1 MSLDL
6 IRDPANLMLVGTGTN
21 KVQRGGDYTLSKAA
35 GAPTYDFDGPP
46 DVSTPKLGCVPGDQ
60 IVLTSA
66 GPMQNRTFTISVVNT
81 SSVVVQELLTAADS
95 TTYEFYIR
103 RRSR

>member
-6 IRDPANLMLVGTGTN
+6 IRDPANLVLIGAGSNTVT
-21 KVQRGGDYTLSKAA
+21 RGGDYTFSKSV

-46 DVSTPKLGCVPGDQ
+46 DTATPKLGCVPGDQ

-66 GPMQNRTFTISVVNT
+66 GPMQGRTFTMRVVN
-81 SSVVVQELLTAADS
+81 SSNVVVLEQLDVDS
-95 TTYEFYIR
+95 TAYEFEIR
-103 RRSR
+103 RRRR